1 MDVRIIF
8 LTAQPPLPLAPFVS
22 CWKRNWD
29 RYSQPHAA
37 HEWDTKGCLHHWS
50 RRRMSVCVCPSK
62 SDRHIQTHFFWEA
75 SVCSRFHTLSSLY
88 FFLLKAERDRYSQPL
103 AAHGWATK
111 GCLHR
116 RSRRRMSVC
125 VCPNKSDRPIRA
137 YFFVGLRLV
146 HAFKRFSKLEY
157 VFFSHAVPHFWDVPF
172 NLPLVTLTSIL
183 RLPDGASGGHSRSAA
198 KVTPGFAGKARS
210 SLLFCE
216 KNLQPYG

>member
-1 MDVRIIF
+1 MAERKSVYPHQTEGLTMDVRIIF
-8 LTAQPPLPLAPFVS
+8 LTAQPPLPLAPSVP
-22 CWKRNWD
+22 CWKRNW
-29 RYSQPHAA
+29 
-37 HEWDTKGCLHHWS
+37 
-50 RRRMSVCVCPSK
+50 
-62 SDRHIQTHFFWEA
+62 
-75 SVCSRFHTLSSLY
+75 
-88 FFLLKAERDRYSQPL
+88 DRYSQPL

-116 RSRRRMSVC
+116 RSRRRLSVC
-125 VCPNKSDRPIRA
+125 VCPNKSDRHIRA

-146 HAFKRFSKLEY
+146 HAFKQFSKLEY
-157 VFFSHAVPHFWDVPF
+157 VFFSHAVPHFEDVPF